1 MTFAHNIAGPDGQFG
16 AYISN
21 PEQPNG
27 AALIVIQ
34 EIFGVNQVM
43 RDLADH
49 YASLCYIAI
58 VPDLF
63 WRIEPGIN
71 ITDQTPEE
79 MSKAFELFGK
89 FNIETGLVDLK
100 ATIEYAR
107 TLSAKVGAVGYCLG
121 GLLAFLTACH
131 TDIDASVSY
140 YGVSIDAHADQASKI
155 TKPVMLHVASED
167 QFVGKEAQRVMTTM
181 AAAQPAIRLHVYP
194 NLDHAFARVGGEHFD
209 AQGAALANQRT
220 TEFFEQS
227 LLG

>member
-16 AYISN
+16 AYLAK
-21 PEQPNG
+21 PERTNG

-49 YASLCYIAI
+49 YASLGYIAI

-107 TLSAKVGAVGYCLG
+107 TLSSKVGAVGYCLG

-140 YGVSIDAHADQASKI
+140 YGVSIDAHADKASKI

-167 QFVGKEAQRVMTTM
+167 QFVGKEAQSVMTTM
-181 AAAQPAIRLHVYP
+181 AAAQPAIHLHVYP

-220 TEFFEQS
+220 AEFFEQS
-227 LLG
+227 LL